1 MFSIIKSGMAT
12 ATHELSVVS
21 NNVAN
26 ASSHGF
32 KKSITS
38 FADIASASHRASLP
52 STSAGLGA
60 FVEGTRAVHS
70 QSAITSTD
78 KKTDLALSGDGYFMV
93 RNPNRVGGNEG
104 SIEFT
109 RNGSFAVDADGFLTT
124 PDGAN
129 VLGYPLVDNGFA
141 AIVDNPNAVAPIQI
155 PFARDGASMSSLDI
169 SSDGQISAI
178 YGNTDPVPIS
188 TIALGTF
195 SNPGGLK
202 QVGNSRYMV
211 SGKEGAL
218 LLGAPSVD
226 GFGSLQVGGLEAS
239 NVDITDELTAM
250 IKAQQQ
256 FNGAARL
263 LQSSSEMIEKLTR

>member
-32 KKSITS
+32 KKSVTS

-52 STSAGLGA
+52 ATSAGLGA

-93 RNPNRVGGNEG
+93 RNPSREGLDAG

-109 RNGSFAVDADGFLTT
+109 RNGSFAVDAEGYLTT

-129 VLGYPLVDNGFA
+129 VLGYPLVDKGFA

-155 PFARDGASMSSLDI
+155 PFTFDGASMSSLDI
-169 SSDGQISAI
+169 NSDGQISAI
-178 YGNTDPVPIS
+178 YGNADPVPIS

-211 SGKEGAL
+211 SGQEGAL

-226 GFGSLQVGGLEAS
+226 GFGALQVGGLEAS
-239 NVDITDELTAM
+239 NVDITDELTSM

>member
-1 MFSIIKSGMAT
+1 
-12 ATHELSVVS
+12 
-21 NNVAN
+21 
-26 ASSHGF
+26 
-32 KKSITS
+32 
-38 FADIASASHRASLP
+38 
-52 STSAGLGA
+52 
-60 FVEGTRAVHS
+60 
-70 QSAITSTD
+70 
-78 KKTDLALSGDGYFMV
+78 
-93 RNPNRVGGNEG
+93 
-104 SIEFT
+104 
-109 RNGSFAVDADGFLTT
+109 
-124 PDGAN
+124 
-129 VLGYPLVDNGFA
+129 LGYPLVDNGFA

-178 YGNTDPVPIS
+178 YGNADPVPIS

-211 SGKEGAL
+211 SGQEGAL

-226 GFGSLQVGGLEAS
+226 GFGALQVGGLEAS
-239 NVDITDELTAM
+239 NVDITDELTSM